1 MAKKIESYNASYPA
15 AFYEIGT
22 IYSFY
27 GNMSSTGT
35 PAAQEYISRY
45 SSALKSLDTQQKS
58 NAIQPVKGGAAKA
71 SGGKGGLTRYYAVV
85 VSKSATSIE
94 IMFLN
99 DDDGKESY
107 LTRKYAVSKS
117 CATDGK
123 DLINDPDV
131 DAVFIV
137 SPGFAHTESLLQAIE
152 AGKRVFCEKPLATTA
167 DDCKKIVEAE
177 VASGK
182 HLIQLGFMRRYDKGY
197 VQVKEALKSGE
208 YGEPLILHCTHR
220 NPEVG
225 TNYNTPMAVHDT
237 AIHEI
242 DTLHWLVDD
251 EYESAQVIM
260 PKVTKYSHSELKDP
274 QIMLLRTKRGICI
287 DVEVFVNCK
296 FGYDINCE
304 VVCEDGAIKMAQP
317 SYPSIRKDAAVS
329 TKIDTD
335 CFVRFKD
342 AYDTEVQNWVD
353 CAKDGV
359 INGPTAW
366 DGYLAAVTADALVKA
381 QETGQIEPIHTD
393 EKPEFY
399 K

>member
-1 MAKKIESYNASYPA
+1 MTLRARARDDKINTSKGKQIKNICNGGRKMLNVGVIGCGGMGKDHIKRLTEKIQGAQVVAVSDVFEEGAKEAAKIA
-15 AFYEIGT
+15 
-22 IYSFY
+22 
-27 GNMSSTGT
+27 
-35 PAAQEYISRY
+35 
-45 SSALKSLDTQQKS
+45 
-58 NAIQPVKGGAAKA
+58 GGAKIY
-71 SGGKGGLTRYYAVV
+71 K
-85 VSKSATSIE
+85 
-94 IMFLN
+94 
-99 DDDGKESY
+99 
-107 LTRKYAVSKS
+107 
-117 CATDGK
+117 DGK
-123 DLINDPDV
+123 DLINDPEV

-137 SPGFAHTESLLQAIE
+137 SPGFAHADSLLQAIE

-167 DDCKKIVEAE
+167 EDCKKVVDAE

-251 EYESAQVIM
+251 EYESAQVLM
-260 PKVTKYSHSELKDP
+260 PRVTKYSHSELKDP
-274 QIMLLRTKRGICI
+274 QIMLLRTKKGICI

-304 VVCEDGAIKMAQP
+304 VVCKDGAIKMAQP
-317 SYPSIRKDAAVS
+317 PYPSIRTDAAVS

-353 CAKDGV
+353 CAAEGI

-381 QETGQIEPIHTD
+381 QETGNVEPIHTD
-393 EKPEFY
+393 EKPDFY
-399 K
+399 R